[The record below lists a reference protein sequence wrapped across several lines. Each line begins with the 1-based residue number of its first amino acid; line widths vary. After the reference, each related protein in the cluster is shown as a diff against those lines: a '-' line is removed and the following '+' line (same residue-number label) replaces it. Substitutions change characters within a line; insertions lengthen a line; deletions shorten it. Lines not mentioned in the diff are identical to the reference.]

1 MTNAYL
7 FLTFKSQFVQSQEN
21 YFSKQVTDARQILIG
36 IPDKTDEELS
46 VVSVGCERCFP
57 EFLVDRK
64 TFPQHAN
71 TPKNMD
77 FTTFEFVLEGEGQ
90 VQLGR
95 DFQKVKAGSVF
106 TYSRGVSHRIENSRK
121 KPMLKYFLVCAHHS
135 SQQPFKAIHPGR
147 AGFFQISSIGEV
159 MELFEL
165 ILSNANLDSEYGPS
179 ICNSLAKALLLK
191 LCEKANGPSQNESLA
206 WHTYDRVLQFI
217 RKNYFSIKSIKE
229 LANEVHVDPAY
240 LSRIFRRF
248 HKDTPYKFLI
258 RLKMGHAASLL
269 LTTGNLVKNIAFEL
283 GFENQFHFSR
293 TFKSVYGVSPENF
306 VKQRRL
312 ETNGTPI
319 K

>member
-1 MTNAYL
+1 
-7 FLTFKSQFVQSQEN
+7 VQPKEN

-36 IPDKTDEELS
+36 IPEGTDEELN
-46 VVSVGCERCFP
+46 VVSVGCERCLP

-64 TFPQHAN
+64 TFPRNPNQ
-71 TPKNMD
+71 PEDMD
-77 FTTFEFVLEGEGQ
+77 FTTFEFVLEGEGE
-90 VQLGR
+90 VQLGEKL
-95 DFQKVKAGSVF
+95 QEVKSGSVF
-106 TYSRGVSHRIENSRK
+106 SYSRGVPHRIRNSRK

-135 SQQPFKAIHPGR
+135 SRQPFHLVHSER

-165 ILSNANLDSEYGPS
+165 ILSNANLDSEYASS
-179 ICNSLAKALLLK
+179 ICNSLAKALVLK
-191 LCEKANGPSQNESLA
+191 LCEKANHFSHSGSLA
-206 WHTYDRVLQFI
+206 WNTYDRALQFM
-217 RKNYFSIKSIKE
+217 RKNYFSLKSIEE
-229 LANEVHVDPAY
+229 LANQVNVDAAY

-269 LTTGNLVKNIAFEL
+269 LTTDNLVKNIAFEL
-283 GFENQFHFSR
+283 GFENPFHFSK

-312 ETNGTPI
+312 DRKPT
-319 K
+319 